1 MSGKEGLLN
10 NFLMSFKGNKHSSFT
25 NFLLHLHPKTVNEQA
40 LKYTRTFGLG
50 GINALLFIILA
61 FTGLLLRFSYVPI
74 PENAY
79 DSITSLQNNT
89 LFGSLLRNIHHW
101 SAMLMVIT
109 AFLHLLRVFYSQSI
123 FYERKKNWHYGLILF
138 GLVLFFNFTG
148 YLLPWDQ
155 LSYWAVTIMT
165 NIVEYIPLI
174 GSYLSNIIRG
184 GKIVNENT
192 LLNFYNF
199 HTALLPILFVIFM
212 VLHFWLVRKA
222 KGVTVA
228 NKNEQKMI
236 KVYPDLIL
244 KEIIVALF
252 LIALIILFAIFFD
265 APMLDKA
272 NPLVSPNPSKAPWY
286 FMGVQELLIHLHPI
300 LVTFVIPLCLIT
312 FLFYT
317 PYIKIDKEKTGSW
330 FYSQKGKKIIILSI
344 IFSTL
349 LTSALIIIFEY
360 WFKFNKLNIP
370 LFISSGIIP
379 LLFYL
384 VPALGFLFYL
394 KAILKADKVE
404 IIIAIMTIIFTSY
417 IIMSI
422 VGIWFRGESMNLIF

>member
-1 MSGKEGLLN
+1 MSIIK
-10 NFLMSFKGNKHSSFT
+10 SKHSILT

-50 GINALLFIILA
+50 GINVLLFIILA

-101 SAMLMVIT
+101 SAMFMVIT

-138 GLVLFFNFTG
+138 VLVLSFNFTG

-165 NIVEYIPLI
+165 NILEYFPLI
-174 GSYLSNIIRG
+174 GSYLADIIRG

-199 HTALLPILFVIFM
+199 HTALLPMLFVIFM
-212 VLHFWLVRKA
+212 ILHFWLVRKT

-228 NKNEQKMI
+228 NKNEQKMV
-236 KVYPDLIL
+236 KVYPGLIL

-252 LIALIILFAIFFD
+252 LITLIILFAIFFD

-300 LVTFVIPLCLIT
+300 FVIFVIPISLIT

-317 PYIKIDKEKTGSW
+317 TYIKIDKEKIGSW
-330 FYSQKGKKIIILSI
+330 FYSQKGGKIIILSI

-349 LTSALIIIFEY
+349 LTSTLIIIFEY
-360 WFKFNKLNIP
+360 WFKFSQLDIH
-370 LFISSGIIP
+370 LFKNSGIIP
-379 LLFYL
+379 LSFYL

-404 IIIAIMTIIFTSY
+404 IIIAIMTIILTSY

-422 VGIWFRGESMNLIF
+422 FGVWFTGESMNLIFCN

>member
-1 MSGKEGLLN
+1 
-10 NFLMSFKGNKHSSFT
+10 MSFKENKHSSFT
-25 NFLLHLHPKTVNEQA
+25 NFLLHLHPKTVNEQT

-138 GLVLFFNFTG
+138 VLVLFFNFTG

-174 GSYLSNIIRG
+174 GSYLADIIRG

-199 HTALLPILFVIFM
+199 HTALLPILFVFFM
-212 VLHFWLVRKA
+212 VLHFWFVRKA

-228 NKNEQKMI
+228 NKNEQKMV
-236 KVYPDLIL
+236 KVYPGLIL

-300 LVTFVIPLCLIT
+300 LVTFVIPLSLIT

-317 PYIKIDKEKTGSW
+317 PYIKIDKEKIGSW
-330 FYSQKGKKIIILSI
+330 FYSQKGGGIIILSI

-360 WFKFNKLNIP
+360 WFKFSQLNIH

-394 KAILKADKVE
+394 KSILKADKVE
-404 IIIAIMTIIFTSY
+404 IIIAIMTVIFTSY

-422 VGIWFRGESMNLIF
+422 VGVWFRGESMNLIF

>member
-1 MSGKEGLLN
+1 
-10 NFLMSFKGNKHSSFT
+10 
-25 NFLLHLHPKTVNEQA
+25 
-40 LKYTRTFGLG
+40 
-50 GINALLFIILA
+50 
-61 FTGLLLRFSYVPI
+61 
-74 PENAY
+74 
-79 DSITSLQNNT
+79 
-89 LFGSLLRNIHHW
+89 
-101 SAMLMVIT
+101 MVIT
-109 AFLHLLRVFYSQSI
+109 AFLHLSRVFYSQSI

-138 GLVLFFNFTG
+138 VLVLSFNFTG

-165 NIVEYIPLI
+165 NIIEYIPLI
-174 GSYLSNIIRG
+174 GSYLANIIRG

-199 HTALLPILFVIFM
+199 HTALLPMLFVIFM
-212 VLHFWLVRKA
+212 VLHFWFVRKV

-228 NKNEQKMI
+228 NKNEQKMV

-300 LVTFVIPLCLIT
+300 LVTFVIPISLIT

-330 FYSQKGKKIIILSI
+330 FYSQKGGKIIILSI

-360 WFKFNKLNIP
+360 WFKFSQLNIH

-379 LLFYL
+379 LSFYL

-404 IIIAIMTIIFTSY
+404 NIIAIMTIIFTSY

-422 VGIWFRGESMNLIF
+422 VGVWFRGESMHLIF

>member
-1 MSGKEGLLN
+1 
-10 NFLMSFKGNKHSSFT
+10 MSFKENKHSIFT

-138 GLVLFFNFTG
+138 VLVLFFNFTG

-174 GSYLSNIIRG
+174 GSYLANIIRG

-199 HTALLPILFVIFM
+199 HTALLPILFVFFM

-228 NKNEQKMI
+228 N
-236 KVYPDLIL
+236 
-244 KEIIVALF
+244 
-252 LIALIILFAIFFD
+252 
-265 APMLDKA
+265 
-272 NPLVSPNPSKAPWY
+272 
-286 FMGVQELLIHLHPI
+286 
-300 LVTFVIPLCLIT
+300 
-312 FLFYT
+312 
-317 PYIKIDKEKTGSW
+317 
-330 FYSQKGKKIIILSI
+330 
-344 IFSTL
+344 
-349 LTSALIIIFEY
+349 
-360 WFKFNKLNIP
+360 
-370 LFISSGIIP
+370 
-379 LLFYL
+379 
-384 VPALGFLFYL
+384 
-394 KAILKADKVE
+394 
-404 IIIAIMTIIFTSY
+404 
-417 IIMSI
+417 
-422 VGIWFRGESMNLIF
+422 

>member
-1 MSGKEGLLN
+1 
-10 NFLMSFKGNKHSSFT
+10 MSFKENKHSSFT

-174 GSYLSNIIRG
+174 GSYLANIIRG
-184 GKIVNENT
+184 GKLVDENT

-199 HTALLPILFVIFM
+199 HTALLPMLFVIFM

-228 NKNEQKMI
+228 NKNEQKMV
-236 KVYPDLIL
+236 KVYPGLIL
-244 KEIIVALF
+244 KEIIVAFF
-252 LIALIILFAIFFD
+252 LITLIILFAMFFD

-286 FMGVQELLIHLHPI
+286 FMGVQELLIHLHPVF
-300 LVTFVIPLCLIT
+300 VTFVIPISLIT

-330 FYSQKGKKIIILSI
+330 FYSQKGGEIIILSI

-360 WFKFNKLNIP
+360 WFKFSQLDIH

-417 IIMSI
+417 IMMSI
-422 VGIWFRGESMNLIF
+422 VGVWFRGESMNLIF

>member
-1 MSGKEGLLN
+1 M
-10 NFLMSFKGNKHSSFT
+10 
-25 NFLLHLHPKTVNEQA
+25 HLHPKTVNEQA

-174 GSYLSNIIRG
+174 GSYLADIIRG
-184 GKIVNENT
+184 GKIVNANT

-199 HTALLPILFVIFM
+199 HTALLPILFVFFM

-228 NKNEQKMI
+228 NKNEQKMV
-236 KVYPDLIL
+236 KVYPGLIL

-300 LVTFVIPLCLIT
+300 LVTLVIPLSLIT

-330 FYSQKGKKIIILSI
+330 FYSQKGGKIIILSI

-360 WFKFNKLNIP
+360 WFKFSQLNIH

-394 KAILKADKVE
+394 KSILKADKVE
-404 IIIAIMTIIFTSY
+404 IIIAIMTVIFTSY

-422 VGIWFRGESMNLIF
+422 VGVWFRGESMNLIF

>member
-1 MSGKEGLLN
+1 
-10 NFLMSFKGNKHSSFT
+10 MSFKENKHSSFI

-174 GSYLSNIIRG
+174 GSYLANIIRG

-199 HTALLPILFVIFM
+199 HTALLPILFVFFM

-228 NKNEQKMI
+228 NKNEQKMV
-236 KVYPDLIL
+236 KVYPGLIL

-272 NPLVSPNPSKAPWY
+272 NPLISPNPSKAPWY

-300 LVTFVIPLCLIT
+300 LVTFVIPLSLMT

-317 PYIKIDKEKTGSW
+317 PYIKIDKEKIGSW
-330 FYSQKGKKIIILSI
+330 FYSQKGGEIIILSI

-360 WFKFNKLNIP
+360 WFKFNQLNIH

-417 IIMSI
+417 IMMSI
-422 VGIWFRGESMNLIF
+422 VGVWFRGESMNLTFCN